1 MFHGLRQNFTV
12 SLAERCSEEE
22 KKDYLW
28 LIPAGVCA
36 LPRGK
41 GYNEEIN
48 GIMGSGSRPLGT
60 RSSSRPRLRKLL
72 AGLIP
77 RVYSFCNMAA
87 AKAFNSRN
95 TCIAQP
101 LEARGRQ
108 RSIKCQRWK
117 DEENW
122 SKLCGLGGRVSTL
135 ALVYWKVRGSQ
146 STGHCFIDKLP
157 NHTDSPRSNGVF
169 C

>member
-1 MFHGLRQNFTV
+1 MHYR
-12 SLAERCSEEE
+12 
-22 KKDYLW
+22 
-28 LIPAGVCA
+28 GVRA
-36 LPRGK
+36 TMKRL
-41 GYNEEIN
+41 
-48 GIMGSGSRPLGT
+48 MGSGSRPLGT

-135 ALVYWKVRGSQ
+135 ACAQLVRMCAYSADATFVA
-146 STGHCFIDKLP
+146 L
-157 NHTDSPRSNGVF
+157 
-169 C
+169 